1 MSIISK
7 SADKYKIYHYPAVAR
22 EMLGNRWGVLLEAS
36 IIMNG
41 YGLIVALNIIVGS
54 LIPNILSSF
63 NIHGGDLERALA
75 MIILNAAVVTPLGI
89 MRNLGALRWKA
100 LFNVTCLTFIMFV
113 VIAEFPFFAK
123 HNNFDEIKYA
133 AVDIN
138 IFNAFSIALF
148 AYLCQQN
155 ITGLQGELLNSTIK
169 RISKVSKRAVGIM
182 CTLFCTLSLFGYLS
196 CLNNTPSLIIL
207 RNAPSNIS
215 NDGAMV
221 ACRIMILVIMS
232 VAIPLNLNPC
242 RNSIQKLIFNIQ
254 GRASPLM
261 HYGLSLGI
269 IITTLTLAIFFPNI
283 KIAFHFLGGFCGG
296 VMALII
302 PGLMQVKLTEL
313 PLGHWKNVT
322 IIFIT
327 WGLAIFGFT
336 SLIIDIYE
344 QISN

>member
-1 MSIISK
+1 
-7 SADKYKIYHYPAVAR
+7 
-22 EMLGNRWGVLLEAS
+22 MLGNKWGVLLEAS
-36 IIMNG
+36 IILNG
-41 YGLIVALNIIVGS
+41 CGLIVALNIIAGS

-63 NIHGGDLERALA
+63 NLEGGDFERALA
-75 MIILNAAVVTPLGI
+75 MIILNVSIVIPLGI
-89 MRNLGALRWKA
+89 MRDLGALRWKA
-100 LFNVTCLTFIMFV
+100 LFNVICLTCIMLI

-123 HNNFDEIKYA
+123 YNNFDEVKYA
-133 AVDIN
+133 VVDIN
-138 IFNAFSIALF
+138 IFSAFSLGLF
-148 AYLCQQN
+148 AFMCQQN

-215 NDGAMV
+215 NDSAMV
-221 ACRIMILVIMS
+221 VCRIMITFTLS

-269 IITTLTLAIFFPNI
+269 IITALTLAIFFPNI
-283 KIAFHFLGGFCGG
+283 NIVFNFLGGFCGG
-296 VMALII
+296 VIALII
-302 PGLMQVKLTEL
+302 PGLMQAILNEL
-313 PLGHWKNVT
+313 PLSHWKNIL
-322 IIFIT
+322 IIAST
-327 WGLAIFGFT
+327 WLLAIFGAF
-336 SLIIDIYE
+336 SLIIDISKA
-344 QISN
+344 IL

>member
-1 MSIISK
+1 
-7 SADKYKIYHYPAVAR
+7 
-22 EMLGNRWGVLLEAS
+22 MLGNKWGVLLEAS
-36 IIMNG
+36 IILNG
-41 YGLIVALNIIVGS
+41 CGLIVALNIIAGS

-63 NIHGGDLERALA
+63 NLEGGDFERALA
-75 MIILNAAVVTPLGI
+75 MIILNVSIVIPLGI
-89 MRNLGALRWKA
+89 MRDLGALRWKA
-100 LFNVTCLTFIMFV
+100 LFNVICLTCIMLI

-123 HNNFDEIKYA
+123 YNNFDEVKYA
-133 AVDIN
+133 VVDIN
-138 IFNAFSIALF
+138 IFSAFSLGLF
-148 AYLCQQN
+148 AFMCQQN
-155 ITGLQGELLNSTIK
+155 ITGLQGELVNSTIK

-269 IITTLTLAIFFPNI
+269 IITALTLAIFFPNI
-283 KIAFHFLGGFCGG
+283 NIVFNFLGGFCGG
-296 VMALII
+296 VIALII
-302 PGLMQVKLTEL
+302 PGLMQAILNEL
-313 PLGHWKNVT
+313 PLSHWKNIL
-322 IIFIT
+322 IIAST
-327 WGLAIFGFT
+327 WLLAIFGAF
-336 SLIIDIYE
+336 SLIIDISKA
-344 QISN
+344 IL

>member
-1 MSIISK
+1 
-7 SADKYKIYHYPAVAR
+7 
-22 EMLGNRWGVLLEAS
+22 MLGNKWGVLLEAS
-36 IIMNG
+36 IILNG
-41 YGLIVALNIIVGS
+41 CGLIVALNIIAGS

-63 NIHGGDLERALA
+63 NLEGGDFERALA
-75 MIILNAAVVTPLGI
+75 MIILNVSIVIPLGI
-89 MRNLGALRWKA
+89 MRDLGALRWKA
-100 LFNVTCLTFIMFV
+100 LFNVICLTCIMLI

-123 HNNFDEIKYA
+123 YNNFDEVKYA
-133 AVDIN
+133 VVDIN
-138 IFNAFSIALF
+138 IFSAFSLGLF
-148 AYLCQQN
+148 AFMCQQN

-269 IITTLTLAIFFPNI
+269 IITALTLAIFFPNI
-283 KIAFHFLGGFCGG
+283 NIVFNFLGGFCGG
-296 VMALII
+296 VIALII
-302 PGLMQVKLTEL
+302 PGLMQAILNEL
-313 PLGHWKNVT
+313 PLSHWKNIL
-322 IIFIT
+322 IIAST
-327 WGLAIFGFT
+327 WLLAIFGAF
-336 SLIIDIYE
+336 SLIIDISKA
-344 QISN
+344 IL

>member
-1 MSIISK
+1 
-7 SADKYKIYHYPAVAR
+7 
-22 EMLGNRWGVLLEAS
+22 MLGNKWGVLLEAS
-36 IIMNG
+36 IILNG
-41 YGLIVALNIIVGS
+41 CGLIVALNIIAGS

-63 NIHGGDLERALA
+63 NLEGGDFERALA
-75 MIILNAAVVTPLGI
+75 MIILNVSIVIPLGI
-89 MRNLGALRWKA
+89 MRDLGALRWKA
-100 LFNVTCLTFIMFV
+100 LFNVICLTCIMLI

-123 HNNFDEIKYA
+123 YNNFDEVKYA
-133 AVDIN
+133 VVDIN
-138 IFNAFSIALF
+138 IFSAFSLGLF
-148 AYLCQQN
+148 AFMCQQN
-155 ITGLQGELLNSTIK
+155 ITGLQGELVNSTIK

-215 NDGAMV
+215 NDSAMV
-221 ACRIMILVIMS
+221 VCRIMITFTLS

-283 KIAFHFLGGFCGG
+283 NIVFNFLGGFCGG
-296 VMALII
+296 VIALII
-302 PGLMQVKLTEL
+302 PGLMQAILNEL
-313 PLGHWKNVT
+313 PLSHWKNIL
-322 IIFIT
+322 IIAST
-327 WGLAIFGFT
+327 WLLAIFGAF
-336 SLIIDIYE
+336 SLIIDISKA
-344 QISN
+344 IL

>member
-1 MSIISK
+1 
-7 SADKYKIYHYPAVAR
+7 
-22 EMLGNRWGVLLEAS
+22 MLGNKWGVLLEAS
-36 IIMNG
+36 IILNG
-41 YGLIVALNIIVGS
+41 CGLIVALNIIAGS

-63 NIHGGDLERALA
+63 NLEGGDFERALA
-75 MIILNAAVVTPLGI
+75 MIILNVSIVIPLGI
-89 MRNLGALRWKA
+89 MRDLGALRWKA
-100 LFNVTCLTFIMFV
+100 LFNVICLTCIMLI

-123 HNNFDEIKYA
+123 YNNFDEVKYA
-133 AVDIN
+133 VVDIN
-138 IFNAFSIALF
+138 IFSAFSLGLF
-148 AYLCQQN
+148 AFMCQQN
-155 ITGLQGELLNSTIK
+155 ITGLQGELVNSTIK

-283 KIAFHFLGGFCGG
+283 NIVFNFLGGFCGG
-296 VMALII
+296 VIALII
-302 PGLMQVKLTEL
+302 PGLMQAILNEL
-313 PLGHWKNVT
+313 PLSHWKNIL
-322 IIFIT
+322 IIAST
-327 WGLAIFGFT
+327 WLLAIFGAF
-336 SLIIDIYE
+336 SLIIDISKA
-344 QISN
+344 IL